1 MEEQVYPVFNLDG
14 WWWSRGR
21 RALIRALMARYA
33 DGVQE
38 RKVLEIG
45 CGTGAMI
52 KELEPLAASVCGLDI
67 SPAALRYC
75 RQRGIDS
82 VCVADAACLPY
93 QGSRFDLI
101 IGIDVLEHVDD
112 DAAALREIY
121 RVCRPG
127 GLLILTVPAF
137 QFLWS
142 RRDEQNHHKRRYT
155 LSQFRDRVLE
165 AGFIVNRASY
175 INMPLLLPLF
185 LLVKVGHL
193 LRRSPSMKMDFVLV
207 PPPVNAL
214 LSAVVEREASWLRRA
229 DLPIGTS
236 IMCVALRP
244 ADAKADGG

>member
-1 MEEQVYPVFNLDG
+1 MEEHVYDVLNLDG

-21 RALIRALMARYA
+21 RALVKALVSRYA
-33 DGVQE
+33 DGAHG

-45 CGTGAMI
+45 CGTGAIM
-52 KELEPLAASVCGLDI
+52 KELESLAATVCGLDI

-75 RQRGIDS
+75 RQRGIES
-82 VCVADAACLPY
+82 VCVADAASLPY
-93 QGSRFDLI
+93 QDNRFDLVV
-101 IGIDVLEHVDD
+101 GVDVLEHVED
-112 DAAALREIY
+112 DAGALREIY

-127 GLLILTVPAF
+127 SLLIVTVPAF

-142 RRDEQNHHKRRYT
+142 RRDEQHHHRRRYT
-155 LSQFRDRVLE
+155 LSQFRERVAA
-165 AGFIVNRASY
+165 AGFIVKRASY

-193 LRRSPSMKMDFVLV
+193 LRRNPSAKMDFVLV
-207 PPPVNAL
+207 PPPVNTV

-244 ADAKADGG
+244 TDRKADGR

>member
-1 MEEQVYPVFNLDG
+1 MEEHVYDVLNIDD

-21 RALIRALMARYA
+21 RALVKSLVSRYA
-33 DGVQE
+33 DGAQVK
-38 RKVLEIG
+38 KVLEIG
-45 CGTGAMI
+45 CGTGATI
-52 KELEPLAASVCGLDI
+52 EQLKPLAEIVCGLDI

-82 VCVADAACLPY
+82 ICVADVSSLPY
-93 QGSRFDLI
+93 QSNEFDLV
-101 IGIDVLEHVDD
+101 IGVDVIEHVDND
-112 DAAALREIY
+112 VSALREIY

-127 GLLILTVPAF
+127 GLMILTVPAF

-142 RRDEQNHHKRRYT
+142 RRDEQHHHKRRYT
-155 LSQFRDRVLE
+155 LSQFRERVAD
-165 AGFIVNRASY
+165 AGFSVKRASY

-193 LRRSPSMKMDFVLV
+193 LRRNPSAKMDFVLV
-207 PPPVNAL
+207 PPPINAM
-214 LSAVVEREASWLRRA
+214 LSAVVEREAGWLRRA

-244 ADAKADGG
+244 ADHKGDGL